1 MELKDI
7 ITDLC
12 VVINQVSESKRN
24 LMRAYKEDMYEHMY
38 LADQVAMLKNELS
51 DTDYDLDRI
60 KDALYE
66 LTEALENEV
75 YKQELLALSPFTKG
89 N

>member
-7 ITDLC
+7 ITDIYR
-12 VVINQVSESKRN
+12 VVNQVSDAKREIQRGSQWG
-24 LMRAYKEDMYEHMY
+24 LDDTHTKQRQIDLLKKE
-38 LADQVAMLKNELS
+38 LA

-66 LTEALENEV
+66 LTQALENEV

>member
-24 LMRAYKEDMYEHMY
+24 LIRAASWETDGVHTKQQQTDLLKKE
-38 LADQVAMLKNELS
+38 LA

-66 LTEALENEV
+66 LTQALENEV

>member
-24 LMRAYKEDMYEHMY
+24 LMRAASWETDGVHTKQQQTDLLKKE
-38 LADQVAMLKNELS
+38 LA
-51 DTDYDLDRI
+51 DTDYDLDLI

-66 LTEALENEV
+66 LTQALENEV

>member
-7 ITDLC
+7 ITDIYR
-12 VVINQVSESKRN
+12 VVNQVSDSKRN
-24 LMRAYKEDMYEHMY
+24 LVRAASWGTDGVHTKQQQIDLLKKE
-38 LADQVAMLKNELS
+38 LA
-51 DTDYDLDRI
+51 DTDYDLDKI

-75 YKQELLALSPFTKG
+75 YNQEMAALSPFNKEK
-89 N
+89 